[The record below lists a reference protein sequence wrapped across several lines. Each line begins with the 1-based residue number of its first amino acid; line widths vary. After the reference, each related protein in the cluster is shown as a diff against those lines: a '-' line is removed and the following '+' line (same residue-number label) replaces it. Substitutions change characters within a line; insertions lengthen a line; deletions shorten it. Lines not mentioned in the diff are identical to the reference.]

1 MSGVPG
7 WAMAERARAACV
19 IVTYDAL
26 PWIEQALTSVAGV
39 PTVVVDHGSRD
50 RTVATVRGRFPGVT
64 LIEQDNLGLAAGWNR
79 GLRAVDADW
88 VLVLNADAW
97 LLDDALQQLLQVA
110 ERHPQAAAVVPKLLN
125 PDGTL
130 QRSVRGFPTVW
141 RIATEYLYL
150 RKLAPRSPALN
161 AFYAGG
167 FDHDAEREVE
177 WAMGSCMLLR
187 RAALDD
193 VGAFDEDFFLFS
205 EEVDWYRRAAARGW
219 SVVFTPDAHCVH
231 VGGAS
236 HGGRLFRE
244 NVRGHLRYLA
254 KHEGPGAAERARRVM
269 RFALLLR
276 SRLVRGERGRQYGE
290 VAAWLGSGD
299 VPALLEQPR

>member
-1 MSGVPG
+1 
-7 WAMAERARAACV
+7 MAERPRVACV

-26 PWIEQALTSVAGV
+26 PWVEQALASVASI
-39 PTVVVDHGSRD
+39 PTVVVDNGSRD
-50 RTVATVRGRFPGVT
+50 DTVAVVRERFPDVT
-64 LIEQDNLGLAAGWNR
+64 LVEFENRGLCAGWNR
-79 GLRAVDADW
+79 GLEEVDAEL
-88 VLVLNADAW
+88 VLLLNADAW
-97 LLDDALQQLLQVA
+97 LLDDALAQLLAVA
-110 ERHPQAAAVVPKLLN
+110 DRHPAACAVVPKLLD

-150 RKLAPRSPALN
+150 RKLAPRSNALN

-167 FDHDAEREVE
+167 FAHDAEREVE

-187 RAALDD
+187 RAALED
-193 VGAFDEDFFLFS
+193 VGPFDESFFLFS
-205 EEVDWYRRAAARGW
+205 EEVDWYRRASDRGW
-219 SVVFTPDAHCVH
+219 TVVFTPDARCVH

-244 NVRGHLRYLA
+244 NVRGHLRYLD
-254 KHEGPGAAERARRVM
+254 KHEGRRSAERARRLM
-269 RFALLLR
+269 RIALLAR
-276 SRLVRGERGRQYGE
+276 ARLVRGERGRQYGE

-299 VPALLEQPR
+299 VPALLAQPR

>member
-1 MSGVPG
+1 MSGAPG
-7 WAMAERARAACV
+7 WAMAERVRVACV

-26 PWIEQALTSVAGV
+26 PWIEQALASVAST

-50 RTVATVRGRFPGVT
+50 HTVATVRDRFPGVT
-64 LIEQDNLGLAAGWNR
+64 VIEQDNLGLAAGWNR

-97 LLDDALQQLLQVA
+97 LLDDALEQLLRVA
-110 ERHPQAAAVVPKLLN
+110 ERHPLAAAIVPKLLN

-130 QRSVRGFPTVW
+130 QRSARGFPTVW

-150 RKLAPRSPALN
+150 RKLAPRSSALN

-167 FDHDAEREVE
+167 FDHDAEREVD

-187 RAALDD
+187 RAAVDD
-193 VGAFDEDFFLFS
+193 VGLFDDDFFLFS
-205 EEVDWYRRAAARGW
+205 EEVDWYRRAADRGW
-219 SVVFTPDAHCVH
+219 RVVFTPDARCVH

-254 KHEGPGAAERARRVM
+254 KHEGLRAAERARRVM
-269 RFALLLR
+269 RVALLLR
-276 SRLVRGERGRQYGE
+276 SWLVRGERGRHYGE
-290 VAAWLGSGD
+290 VAVWLGSGD

>member
-1 MSGVPG
+1 
-7 WAMAERARAACV
+7 MAERVRVACV

-26 PWIEQALTSVAGV
+26 PWIERALASVAAI
-39 PTVVVDHGSRD
+39 PTVVVDNGSRD
-50 RTVATVRGRFPGVT
+50 DTVAVVRERFPRVT
-64 LIEQDNLGLAAGWNR
+64 LVEQGNLGLSAGWNR
-79 GLRAVDADW
+79 GLREVDADH

-97 LLDDALQQLLQVA
+97 LLDDALDRLLAAA
-110 ERHPQAAAVVPKLLN
+110 ERHPRACAVTPKLLN

-150 RKLAPRSPALN
+150 RKLAPRSSALN

-167 FDHDAEREVE
+167 FAHDAEREVE

-187 RAALDD
+187 RAALDE
-193 VGAFDEDFFLFS
+193 VGPFDEDFFLFS
-205 EEVDWYRRAAARGW
+205 EEVDWYRRARDHGW
-219 SVVFTPDAHCVH
+219 SVVFTPEARCVH

-254 KHEGPGAAERARRVM
+254 KHEGPRAAERARRLM

-299 VPALLEQPR
+299 VPALLDRAP

>member
-1 MSGVPG
+1 
-7 WAMAERARAACV
+7 MAERARVACV

-26 PWIEQALTSVAGV
+26 PWVEQALASVASI

-50 RTVATVRGRFPGVT
+50 RTVATVRDRFPGVT
-64 LIEQDNLGLAAGWNR
+64 VIEQDNLGLAAGWNR
-79 GLRAVDADW
+79 GLHAVDADW

-97 LLDDALQQLLQVA
+97 LVDDALEQLLRVA
-110 ERHPQAAAVVPKLLN
+110 ERHPRAAAVVPKLLN

-150 RKLAPRSPALN
+150 RKLAPRSSALN

-187 RAALDD
+187 RSALDD

-205 EEVDWYRRAAARGW
+205 EEVDWYRRAADRGW
-219 SVVFTPDAHCVH
+219 SVAFTPDAHCVH

-244 NVRGHLRYLA
+244 NVRGHLRYLS
-254 KHEGPGAAERARRVM
+254 KHEGPRAAERARRVM
-269 RFALLLR
+269 RLALLLR
-276 SRLVRGERGRQYGE
+276 ARLVRGERGRQYGD
-290 VAAWLGSGD
+290 VATWLGSGD
-299 VPALLEQPR
+299 VPTLLAHPR